1 MREADYLENQLTLFD
16 KCECPRGEDNH
27 DSLFGKTYQVHLQA
41 DQSVVLT
48 LEPCLK
54 ASQKPIFQCLKMEDG
69 RQPEWFNA
77 QSVKLHG
84 EFLTLNFGEFPN
96 EERESSLSQILQQP
110 TDVPEKYYL
119 SAKAVIGILKRAQK
133 RNKELPFALK
143 EALIQQSGMRGDYYG
158 EKEITYAG
166 EILRSVWSEA
176 GTEAFV
182 EWVRRTALLVQQKKI
197 LFADMQYDSAE
208 EEKIKCASYESKNQ
222 QTESEGDC
230 AGSSMCGLWEDWL
243 YRGSSCGLKSHEQ
256 LVRKLGEV
264 MQKLSCQKT
273 PYALFM
279 RCLWIASEGTSSMWQ
294 ALASVEEIEFER
306 LGHAIH
312 EENKRDFERKCEIN
326 TPLLF
331 DVRISSDGTHNW
343 RAHCY
348 ETERSR
354 SLDTHA
360 PYPATN
366 QGGVAILEDVN
377 LEHQNAQVVFSFDS
391 LSSNSMK
398 SSNPNSGCRQVEVA
412 KTLDTSTQ
420 DPSKNQGGVAILEDV
435 NLSTV
440 GGQNEITI
448 YDMTHAQDVI
458 RENKQAPTLNARMGT
473 GDNQVPIL
481 LSAGFKGEQSASARG
496 LGYKEE
502 QCPTLTTANPPCAL
516 FSQPITKVYDVNAA
530 KELDRTNTLDTS
542 CRGVW
547 GKQNGTVA
555 YCIAGNM
562 VDRET
567 HQLGSDRL
575 ERRTCTCN
583 GKQTVGSLCAH
594 DGRGFNGQDAAN
606 DKLIIEHY
614 ETNNDS

>member
-1 MREADYLENQLTLFD
+1 M
-16 KCECPRGEDNH
+16 
-27 DSLFGKTYQVHLQA
+27 
-41 DQSVVLT
+41 
-48 LEPCLK
+48 
-54 ASQKPIFQCLKMEDG
+54 
-69 RQPEWFNA
+69 
-77 QSVKLHG
+77 
-84 EFLTLNFGEFPN
+84 
-96 EERESSLSQILQQP
+96 
-110 TDVPEKYYL
+110 

-348 ETERSR
+348 ETDKSR

-360 PYPATN
+360 PDPDTN
-366 QGGVAILEDVN
+366 
-377 LEHQNAQVVFSFDS
+377 H
-391 LSSNSMK
+391 
-398 SSNPNSGCRQVEVA
+398 
-412 KTLDTSTQ
+412 
-420 DPSKNQGGVAILEDV
+420 GGVAILEDV

-458 RENKQAPTLNARMGT
+458 RENKQAPTLTQRMGT
-473 GDNQVPIL
+473 GGNQVPIL
-481 LSAGFKGEQSASARG
+481 TENIPSFVIMGHDERSARFHTETTDP
-496 LGYKEE
+496 LTACDYKQPPIVATIVFEPGVATRDGGHVYTDGKA
-502 QCPTLTTANPPCAL
+502 PTLRANPGDNMPTIMSTAGGA
-516 FSQPITKVYDVNAA
+516 DVL
-530 KELDRTNTLDTS
+530 E
-542 CRGVW
+542 C
-547 GKQNGTVA
+547 KQSRPHGEVFQKHSRSVDGNG
-555 YCIAGNM
+555 
-562 VDRET
+562 
-567 HQLGSDRL
+567 L

>member
-1 MREADYLENQLTLFD
+1 MNKADYLEIQLDLFD
-16 KCECPRGEDNH
+16 NYECPLGGDNQG
-27 DSLFGKTYQVHLQA
+27 SSSGKTYQVHLQA

-84 EFLTLNFGEFPN
+84 EHLTLNFGEYPN
-96 EERESSLSQILQQP
+96 EERESSLSQILQKP

-119 SAKAVIGILKRAQK
+119 SAKAVIGILKRSQK

-279 RCLWIASEGTSSMWQ
+279 RCLWSASEGTSSMRQ

-326 TPLLF
+326 KPLLF
-331 DVRISSDGTHNW
+331 DIRISSDGTQNW

-348 ETERSR
+348 ETDKSR
-354 SLDTHA
+354 SLD
-360 PYPATN
+360 AT
-366 QGGVAILEDVN
+366 
-377 LEHQNAQVVFSFDS
+377 AQTPDS
-391 LSSNSMK
+391 NH
-398 SSNPNSGCRQVEVA
+398 
-412 KTLDTSTQ
+412 
-420 DPSKNQGGVAILEDV
+420 GGVAILEDV

-440 GGQNEITI
+440 GGQI

-458 RENKQAPTLNARMGT
+458 RESEKVPTLNARMGT
-473 GDNQVPIL
+473 GGNQVPIL
-481 LSAGFKGEQSASARG
+481 MENIPESVIMGHDERSARFHTETTDPLTACDYKQPPIVAQMSTTGGQKCWSASKADHMT
-496 LGYKEE
+496 K
-502 QCPTLTTANPPCAL
+502 
-516 FSQPITKVYDVNAA
+516 FSKN
-530 KELDRTNTLDTS
+530 
-542 CRGVW
+542 
-547 GKQNGTVA
+547 
-555 YCIAGNM
+555 IAGALVATDWKDAPVLVTENK
-562 VDRET
+562 
-567 HQLGSDRL
+567 QL
-575 ERRTCTCN
+575 E
-583 GKQTVGSLCAH
+583 VCAPMM
-594 DGRGFNGQDAAN
+594 DEDST
-606 DKLIIEHY
+606 DK
-614 ETNNDS
+614 T